1 MSRTSPRASSCPSP
15 HRPMATTTLRADAA
29 RNLELILE
37 AAEAAFAEKGHEASV
52 ADIAAAAGVGQ
63 ATIFRRFETKDD
75 LIAAVFERKVEQ
87 LLEAAEAAQRKRRA
101 WDGLMDL
108 MSTLTA
114 SQVRD
119 RGFFQSMA
127 HELLTKNEGM
137 LERKEQM
144 KEAVA
149 SVVEQ
154 AKADGDLR
162 TDIQADDVYAFCCAG
177 AKAAAMGPN
186 AGPRAA
192 KRYLAVIT
200 DGMRGGA
207 A

>member
-1 MSRTSPRASSCPSP
+1 VAAP
-15 HRPMATTTLRADAA
+15 TLRADAA

-37 AAEAAFAEKGHEASV
+37 AADVEFAEKGHEASV
-52 ADIAAAAGVGQ
+52 AGIATRAGVGQ

-87 LLEAAEAAQRKRRA
+87 LLEAAETAQRKRRA
-101 WDGLMDL
+101 WDGLMGL
-108 MSTLTA
+108 MATLTE

-127 HELLTKNEGM
+127 HELLTKDAGM
-137 LERKEQM
+137 LARKEQM

-149 SVVEQ
+149 GVVEK
-154 AKADGDLR
+154 AKAQGDLR
-162 TDIQADDVYAFCCAG
+162 DDIEADDVYAFCCA
-177 AKAAAMGPN
+177 AAQAAAMGPN

-200 DGMRGGA
+200 DGMRAPSG
-207 A
+207 